1 MTQMMSIA
9 QPATQPSGIRP
20 SITTDLSQV
29 DLGALT
35 RRCAVE
41 SRLFY
46 NHQEYDPCFAYELFR
61 RALVERNEDAWEHL
75 YQHYF
80 PLVEH
85 WVRRTGAFTV
95 SGETSDFF
103 VSAAFTRFWRAIP
116 ADRFSSFP
124 NLASLLNYLHRCAS
138 CVVIDS
144 ARAHSYADLLPEECI
159 NWNNQQ
165 LSHADE
171 EATERVSRTEF
182 WQLVDALLQN
192 EAERVVVRCS
202 FLLGMKPSD
211 IFAQRGDL
219 FSDVAEVYALKR
231 TILVR
236 LRRNP
241 ELKGMY

>member
-1 MTQMMSIA
+1 MTQVMSSA
-9 QPATQPSGIRP
+9 QHATPTSGTRL
-20 SITTDLSQV
+20 SGASDLNYM
-29 DLGALT
+29 DLGALM
-35 RRCAVE
+35 RRCDAE

-46 NHQEYDPCFAYELFR
+46 SHQDYDPRFAYELFR
-61 RALVERNEDAWEHL
+61 RALVERNEDAWGHI

-80 PLVEH
+80 QLVEH

-116 ADRFSSFP
+116 AERFSSFP
-124 NLASLLNYLHRCAS
+124 SLASLLNYLRRCAS

-159 NWNNQQ
+159 NWNTQK

-171 EATERVSRTEF
+171 EATERVSRAEF
-182 WQLVDALLQN
+182 WKMVDGLLQS
-192 EAERVVVRCS
+192 EAERVVVRSS
-202 FLLGMKPSD
+202 FLLGMKPGD

-219 FSDVAEVYALKR
+219 FADVSEVYALKR
-231 TILVR
+231 NILVR
-236 LRRNP
+236 LRRNA
-241 ELKGMY
+241 ELQGMY

>member
-1 MTQMMSIA
+1 MTQTMSSA
-9 QPATQPSGIRP
+9 QPTAQPSGARP
-20 SITTDLSQV
+20 SSAIDLSRI
-29 DLGALT
+29 DLGALM

-46 NHQEYDPCFAYELFR
+46 SHQEYDPRFAYELFR

-80 PLVEH
+80 QLVDH

-124 NLASLLNYLHRCAS
+124 NLASLLNYLRRCAS

-159 NWNNQQ
+159 NWNTQK

-171 EATERVSRTEF
+171 EATERVSRAEF
-182 WQLVDALLQN
+182 WQMVDALLQN
-192 EAERVVVRCS
+192 EAERVIVRCS
-202 FLLGMKPSD
+202 FLLGMKPGD
-211 IFAQRGDL
+211 IFAQRSDL
-219 FSDVAEVYALKR
+219 FADVAEVYSLKR
-231 TILVR
+231 NILVR

>member
-1 MTQMMSIA
+1 MTQTMSSA
-9 QPATQPSGIRP
+9 QPAAQPSGARP
-20 SITTDLSQV
+20 SSAIDLSRI
-29 DLGALT
+29 DLGSLM

-46 NHQEYDPCFAYELFR
+46 NHQDYDPCFAYELFR

-80 PLVEH
+80 QLVEH

-116 ADRFSSFP
+116 AERFSSFP
-124 NLASLLNYLHRCAS
+124 TLASLLNYLRRCAS

-159 NWNNQQ
+159 NWNNQK
-165 LSHADE
+165 LAHADE
-171 EATERVSRTEF
+171 EATDRVSRTEF
-182 WQLVDALLQN
+182 WQLVDALLQS
-192 EAERVVVRCS
+192 EAERVIVRSS

-219 FSDVAEVYALKR
+219 FTDVAEVYSLKR
-231 TILVR
+231 NILVR